1 MHLLFRNY
9 ICLQIAVESVSNVR
23 TVASLGREEQ
33 FIMEYCAELMPAL
46 VVAKRSAHWRGL
58 VFGFSRG
65 LDSFISAITM
75 YYGGTLIVY
84 HKVQYYLV
92 LT

>member
-1 MHLLFRNY
+1 MSH
-9 ICLQIAVESVSNVR
+9 VR

-46 VVAKRSAHWRGL
+46 IAAKRSAHWRGIIY
-58 VFGFSRG
+58 GFSRG
-65 LDSFISAITM
+65 LNCFIYALTM
-75 YYGGTLIVY
+75 YYGGNLIVY
-84 HKVQYYLV
+84 HKIDYYLV